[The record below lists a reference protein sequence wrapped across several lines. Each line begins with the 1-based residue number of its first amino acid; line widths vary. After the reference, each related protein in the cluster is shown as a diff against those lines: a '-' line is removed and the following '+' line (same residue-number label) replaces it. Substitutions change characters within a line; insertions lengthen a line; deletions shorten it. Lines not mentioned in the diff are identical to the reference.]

1 VALVVAYM
9 TFQVGG
15 AKRLLADKFRFCDDA
30 DVEREQERELRQ
42 WAIALSGAAEPD
54 RRAMSRAIL
63 MLLERVDSLHDEL
76 QGRSSA
82 REPSPIAP
90 AVDGAA
96 TGEVDAGA
104 TPVDDPVLG
113 LRDRL
118 RVATHR
124 GRD

>member
-1 VALVVAYM
+1 M